1 MDNPFE
7 MGLSDCTA
15 ELGIP
20 AYELLRFIV
29 EKPVYRLMACFSQLS
44 PDRPLDDS
52 AYIMM
57 ELEGGAYAS
66 MCLTKT
72 SLINDNHFQ
81 IEIEGSNG
89 SILWRN
95 DRCGVLQ
102 HV

>member
-1 MDNPFE
+1 

-29 EKPVYRLMACFSQLS
+29 EKPIYRLMSCFAQLS

-72 SLINDNHFQ
+72 SLNYDNHFQ

-89 SILWRN
+89 SLLWWN
-95 DRCGVLQ
+95 ERCGVFQ
-102 HV
+102 HLWIYE

>member
-1 MDNPFE
+1 M
-7 MGLSDCTA
+7 S
-15 ELGIP
+15 
-20 AYELLRFIV
+20 
-29 EKPVYRLMACFSQLS
+29 CFAQLS

-72 SLINDNHFQ
+72 SLNYDNHFQ

-89 SILWRN
+89 SLLWRN
-95 DRCGVLQ
+95 DRCGVFQ
-102 HV
+102 HLWIYE